1 MREWALLLGGLVVW
15 AAHFFLVYGFA
26 SIFPGMALARWL
38 AIGATI
44 AALAA
49 DAAILWL
56 ALAGGRLAD
65 ELERWQARV
74 GAAGAALSFVA
85 VAWQGFPAIF

>member
-1 MREWALLLGGLVVW
+1 MRGWALLLGGLVVW
-15 AAHFFLVYGFA
+15 AAHFFLVYAFA
-26 SIFPGMALARWL
+26 SIFPGIALARWL
-38 AIGATI
+38 AIAATL

-49 DAAILWL
+49 DAAIVWL
-56 ALAGGRLAD
+56 ALANGPTTD
-65 ELERWQARV
+65 ELDRWRARV